1 MKAQKLSFKKALE
14 LLNSGSS
21 LTAQGKNLDT
31 LRKRKDGTFSWCGRS
46 DRQATILEEKDIVSL
61 FGSQKWAIDLI

>member
-1 MKAQKLSFKKALE
+1 MKAYKLSFKKGLE

-31 LRKRKDGTFSWCGRS
+31 LRKKPDGTFSWMGRS
-46 DRQATILEEKDIVSL
+46 DRQATILEENDIVSL
-61 FGSQKWAIDLI
+61 FVSQKWAIDLI